1 MAETTWF
8 MPEPGEASVRLC
20 EFCYESAAG
29 QVKLHRLTKIKGDY
43 AIEAAA

>member
-1 MAETTWF
+1 

-20 EFCYESAAG
+20 EFCYESAAS
-29 QVKLHRLTKIKGDY
+29 QVKLHRLNKIKGDF